1 MRKAILGA
9 VSMALGFLVA
19 GQAFSTELS
28 GGISEAK
35 VVRSVQFDG
44 QEARV
49 IRVQNGNIAPVC
61 ANWEIVINAPAYATA
76 SSYVAPQAF
85 VMHCS
90 DPNGDTLT
98 LVNPAGGYTFTLQ
111 PYVYSVTVPF
121 SVSDGHGGT
130 GNAVLTV
137 RRQ

>member
-1 MRKAILGA
+1 MRKSVLGV

-19 GQAFSTELS
+19 GQAFATELP
-28 GGISEAK
+28 GGISEVK
-35 VVRSVQFDG
+35 VLRAVQFAG
-44 QEARV
+44 QEARI
-49 IRVQNGNIAPVC
+49 IRVQNQNIAPVC
-61 ANWEIVINAPAYATA
+61 SNWEIVINAPAYATA
-76 SSYVAPQAF
+76 SSYVPPQAF

-90 DPNGDTLT
+90 DPNGDALT
-98 LVNPAGGYTFTLQ
+98 LVNPSGGYTFTLQ

-121 SVSDGHGGT
+121 SVSDGRGGT